1 MQDRRDTVHV
11 CVCIVSIVIYPLLNS
26 CGFQKMFRYTKDRIL
41 GISHTFVN
49 MWVVAKSLQQVRVFF
64 YASNFFWYMHYFSFC
79 CLQGYGLKSHVRTHT
94 GEKPYRCQ
102 ELNCLKSFK
111 TSGDLQ
117 KHTRTH
123 TGVCLACN
131 NGFILFIKLS
141 CLKKKL
147 SNFGLFLNLFMLH
160 NYSFCRR
167 KTI

>member
-26 CGFQKMFRYTKDRIL
+26 CGFEKMFRYTKDRIL

-64 YASNFFWYMHYFSFC
+64 MLPIFLVHALFFFLLSSRVWS
-79 CLQGYGLKSHVRTHT
+79 QESRPNTHRR
-94 GEKPYRCQ
+94 EPYRCQ

-123 TGVCLACN
+123 TGVCLACY
-131 NGFILFIKLS
+131 NGFILFMKLS
-141 CLKKKL
+141 CLNFFS
-147 SNFGLFLNLFMLH
+147 SNFGLFLHLFMLH